1 MVFILAM
8 QFWLREHRNHVH
20 PGPQRLAGA
29 LGYVRCPNPSSSLL
43 IRAGSEL
50 LFQAADL
57 SMLNG
62 IPSQPDS
69 LFVPHGTMASAS
81 SAGGALGI
89 LPCPNVSK
97 LCRLCEVE
105 SSLERGAP

>member
-1 MVFILAM
+1 MVVILDV
-8 QFWLREHRNHVH
+8 QFWLHEHRKHVR

-29 LGYVRCPNPSSSLL
+29 LGHVCCSNSSSVLL

-62 IPSQPDS
+62 IPSQSDS
-69 LFVPHGTMASAS
+69 LLCPVGPWS
-81 SAGGALGI
+81 
-89 LPCPNVSK
+89 LPAMLVG
-97 LCRLCEVE
+97 L
-105 SSLERGAP
+105 

>member
-1 MVFILAM
+1 MVVILDV
-8 QFWLREHRNHVH
+8 QFWLCEHRKHVR

-29 LGYVRCPNPSSSLL
+29 LGYLRCSNPSSLLL

-62 IPSQPDS
+62 IPCQPDS
-69 LFVPHGTMASAS
+69 LFVPCGTTASAS
-81 SAGGALGI
+81 GAGGALGI
-89 LPCPNVSK
+89 LPCPDFSK
-97 LCRLCEVE
+97 LCRLCEAE
-105 SSLERGAP
+105 SLLEREPL